1 MDIDEKTIDR
11 WLSYWKAYIGN
22 YALPSWDTIPDFGLY
37 MEQVVTY
44 IRNSLK
50 YLERSPEED
59 SVITAS
65 AINNYVRKKFMPQP
79 VKKRYYRTHLA
90 YLLILCALKPS
101 LSISEIQAIVPMDI
115 SEDDLH
121 SFYEAFIQQHKRAA
135 DFFINRVERL
145 KKLVVRDEFLG
156 NAFQDPATEII
167 VDVALISSFT
177 KALSDKMFVIEDGV
191 PTIPDNLVIE

>member
-1 MDIDEKTIDR
+1 MNIDEKTIDR

-135 DFFINRVERL
+135 DFFINRVEKL

>member
-1 MDIDEKTIDR
+1 
-11 WLSYWKAYIGN
+11 
-22 YALPSWDTIPDFGLY
+22 